1 MAVEKNYARLGFF
14 LVVVLT
20 LILATAL
27 LFIQRLRSRE
37 VLELV
42 TYTIE
47 DVSGLDVS
55 SPVRYRGVSVGR
67 VTDIR
72 VDPRGE
78 PVAVEIDFEVF
89 LDRLNTVGFSAERIR
104 KIVDLRGTFPK
115 LRAQVIG
122 NLVTGEAYLLLDVPH
137 NPPPPISLGFTP
149 TRAYIPSVP
158 RPLAA
163 MQDRLPAVLERAEA
177 TLRTL
182 REIVSKLPDSLERSN
197 RFFTNIERI
206 FQESQLSAL
215 SADSRQFFAT
225 TSRQIEQV
233 TSELDKLV
241 DTGGSL
247 VQLLND
253 AQTSMDAS
261 KLPATTQTA
270 RDALNQ
276 TNLAAEE
283 LRRSLPVIRDSM
295 AEFRELARMLAEQ
308 PESVV
313 YGRRPAREKR

>member
-20 LILATAL
+20 LTLATAL

-72 VDPRGE
+72 VDPRAE
-78 PVAVEIDFEVF
+78 PVEIDFEVF

-122 NLVTGEAYLLLDVPH
+122 NLVTGEAYLLLDVPQ

-177 TLRTL
+177 TLGTL
-182 REIVSKLPDSLERSN
+182 REIVSKIPDSLERSN

-206 FQESQLSAL
+206 FQDSQLPAL

-253 AQTSMDAS
+253 AQASMDAS

-283 LRRSLPVIRDSM
+283 LRRSLPVIRDSL

>member
-20 LILATAL
+20 LLLATAL

-72 VDPRGE
+72 VDPRAE
-78 PVAVEIDFEVF
+78 PVEIDFEVF

-122 NLVTGEAYLLLDVPH
+122 NLVTGEAYLLLDVPQ

-149 TRAYIPSVP
+149 TRPYIPSVP

-182 REIVSKLPDSLERSN
+182 REIVYKLPDSLERSN

-206 FQESQLSAL
+206 FQESQLPAL

-225 TSRQIEQV
+225 TSRQIEQL

-253 AQTSMDAS
+253 AQASMDAS

-283 LRRSLPVIRDSM
+283 LRRSLPVIRDSL

>member
-1 MAVEKNYARLGFF
+1 MAVEKSYARLGFF

-20 LILATAL
+20 LTLATAL

-72 VDPRGE
+72 VDPRAE
-78 PVAVEIDFEVF
+78 PVEIDFEVF

-104 KIVDLRGTFPK
+104 KITDLRGTFPN

-149 TRAYIPSVP
+149 TRPYIPSVP

-177 TLRTL
+177 TLGTL
-182 REIVSKLPDSLERSN
+182 REIVSKIPDSLERSN

-206 FQESQLSAL
+206 FQESQLPAL

-253 AQTSMDAS
+253 ARASMDAS

-283 LRRSLPVIRDSM
+283 LRRSLPVIRDSL

>member
-20 LILATAL
+20 LTLATAL

-42 TYTIE
+42 TYTKE

-72 VDPRGE
+72 VDPRAE
-78 PVAVEIDFEVF
+78 PVEIDFEVF

-104 KIVDLRGTFPK
+104 KIIDLRGTFPN

-149 TRAYIPSVP
+149 TRPYIPSVP

-182 REIVSKLPDSLERSN
+182 REIVSKVPDSLERSN

-206 FQESQLSAL
+206 FQESQLPAL

-253 AQTSMDAS
+253 AQASMDAS

-283 LRRSLPVIRDSM
+283 LRRSLPVIRDSL

>member
-72 VDPRGE
+72 VDPRAE
-78 PVAVEIDFEVF
+78 PVEIDFEVF

-122 NLVTGEAYLLLDVPH
+122 NLVTGEAYLLLDAPH

-149 TRAYIPSVP
+149 TRAYVPSVP

-182 REIVSKLPDSLERSN
+182 RDIVSRLPDSLERSN

-206 FQESQLSAL
+206 FQESQLAAL

-283 LRRSLPVIRDSM
+283 LRRSLPVIRDSL

>member
-14 LVVVLT
+14 LVAVLT
-20 LILATAL
+20 LLLATAL

-72 VDPRGE
+72 VDPRAE
-78 PVAVEIDFEVF
+78 PVEIDFEVF
-89 LDRLNTVGFSAERIR
+89 LDRLNTVGFPAERIR

-122 NLVTGEAYLLLDVPH
+122 NLVTGEAYLLLDVPQ

-149 TRAYIPSVP
+149 TRPYIPSVP

-182 REIVSKLPDSLERSN
+182 REIVYKLPDSLERSN

-206 FQESQLSAL
+206 FQESQLPAL

-225 TSRQIEQV
+225 TSRQIEQL

-253 AQTSMDAS
+253 AQASMDAS

-283 LRRSLPVIRDSM
+283 LRRSLPVIRDSL

>member
-72 VDPRGE
+72 VDPRAE
-78 PVAVEIDFEVF
+78 PVEIDFEVF

-104 KIVDLRGTFPK
+104 KIIDLRGTFPR

-149 TRAYIPSVP
+149 TRPYIPSVP

-206 FQESQLSAL
+206 FQESQLPAL

-283 LRRSLPVIRDSM
+283 LRRSLPVIRDSL

>member
-72 VDPRGE
+72 VDPRAE
-78 PVAVEIDFEVF
+78 PVEIDFEVF

-122 NLVTGEAYLLLDVPH
+122 NLVTGEAYLLLDVPQ

-149 TRAYIPSVP
+149 TRPYVPSVP

-177 TLRTL
+177 TLQTP
-182 REIVSKLPDSLERSN
+182 EIVPSLIVRSGATDSSP
-197 RFFTNIERI
+197 T
-206 FQESQLSAL
+206 SSASGEPAGRAQRRL
-215 SADSRQFFAT
+215 AQFFAT

-233 TSELDKLV
+233 TSELDA
-241 DTGGSL
+241 G
-247 VQLLND
+247 
-253 AQTSMDAS
+253 
-261 KLPATTQTA
+261 
-270 RDALNQ
+270 
-276 TNLAAEE
+276 
-283 LRRSLPVIRDSM
+283 
-295 AEFRELARMLAEQ
+295 
-308 PESVV
+308 
-313 YGRRPAREKR
+313 

>member
-1 MAVEKNYARLGFF
+1 MAVEKSYARLGFF

-20 LILATAL
+20 LTLATAL

-72 VDPRGE
+72 VDPRAE
-78 PVAVEIDFEVF
+78 PVEIDFEVF
-89 LDRLNTVGFSAERIR
+89 LDRLNTVGFAAERIR
-104 KIVDLRGTFPK
+104 KITDLRGTFPN

-149 TRAYIPSVP
+149 TRPYIPSVP

-177 TLRTL
+177 TLGTL
-182 REIVSKLPDSLERSN
+182 REIVSKIPDSLERSN

-206 FQESQLSAL
+206 FQESQLPAL

-253 AQTSMDAS
+253 AQASMDAS

-283 LRRSLPVIRDSM
+283 LRRSLPVIRDSL

>member
-72 VDPRGE
+72 VDPRAE
-78 PVAVEIDFEVF
+78 PVEIDFEVF

-104 KIVDLRGTFPK
+104 KIIDLRGTFPK

-206 FQESQLSAL
+206 FQESQLAAL

-241 DTGGSL
+241 NTGGSL

-283 LRRSLPVIRDSM
+283 LRRSLPVIRDSL

>member
-20 LILATAL
+20 LLLATAL

-72 VDPRGE
+72 VDPRAE
-78 PVAVEIDFEVF
+78 PVEIDFEVF

-122 NLVTGEAYLLLDVPH
+122 NLVTGEAYLLLDMPQ

-149 TRAYIPSVP
+149 TRPYIPSVP

-182 REIVSKLPDSLERSN
+182 REIVSKIPDSLERSN

-206 FQESQLSAL
+206 FQESQLPAL

-225 TSRQIEQV
+225 TSRQIEQL

-253 AQTSMDAS
+253 AQASMDAS

-283 LRRSLPVIRDSM
+283 LRRSLPVIRDSL

>member
-72 VDPRGE
+72 VDPRAE
-78 PVAVEIDFEVF
+78 PVEIDFEVF

-104 KIVDLRGTFPK
+104 KIIDLRGTFPK

-182 REIVSKLPDSLERSN
+182 RDIISKLPDSLERSN

-206 FQESQLSAL
+206 FQESQLAAL

-283 LRRSLPVIRDSM
+283 LRRSLPVIRDSL
-295 AEFRELARMLAEQ
+295 AEFRELARMRAEQ
-308 PESVV
+308 PESGVD
-313 YGRRPAREKR
+313 GRRSAREKR

>member
-72 VDPRGE
+72 VDPRAE
-78 PVAVEIDFEVF
+78 PVEIDFEVF

-104 KIVDLRGTFPK
+104 KIIDLRGTFPK

-206 FQESQLSAL
+206 FQESQLAAL

-283 LRRSLPVIRDSM
+283 LRRSLPVIRDSL

>member
-20 LILATAL
+20 LLLATAL

-72 VDPRGE
+72 VDPRAE
-78 PVAVEIDFEVF
+78 PVEIDFEVF

-115 LRAQVIG
+115 LRAQVVG
-122 NLVTGEAYLLLDVPH
+122 NLVTGEAYLLLDVPQ

-149 TRAYIPSVP
+149 TRPYIPSVP

-182 REIVSKLPDSLERSN
+182 REIVYKLPDSLERSN

-206 FQESQLSAL
+206 FQESQLPAL

-225 TSRQIEQV
+225 TSRQIEQL

-253 AQTSMDAS
+253 AQASMDAS

-283 LRRSLPVIRDSM
+283 LRRSLPVIRDSL

>member
-72 VDPRGE
+72 VDPRAE
-78 PVAVEIDFEVF
+78 PVEIDFEVF

-122 NLVTGEAYLLLDVPH
+122 NLVTGEAYLLLDVPD

-149 TRAYIPSVP
+149 TRPYIPSVP

-182 REIVSKLPDSLERSN
+182 REIVSKIPDSLERSN

-206 FQESQLSAL
+206 FQESQLPAL

-253 AQTSMDAS
+253 AQASMDAS

-283 LRRSLPVIRDSM
+283 LRRSLPVIRDSL

>member
-20 LILATAL
+20 LTLATAL

-72 VDPRGE
+72 VDPRAE
-78 PVAVEIDFEVF
+78 PVEIDFEVF

-149 TRAYIPSVP
+149 TRPYIPSVP

-177 TLRTL
+177 TLGTL
-182 REIVSKLPDSLERSN
+182 REIVSKIPDSLERSN
-197 RFFTNIERI
+197 RFFTNVERI
-206 FQESQLSAL
+206 FQESQLPAL

-253 AQTSMDAS
+253 AQASMDAS

-283 LRRSLPVIRDSM
+283 LRRSLPVIRDSL

>member
-20 LILATAL
+20 LTLATAL

-72 VDPRGE
+72 VDPRAE
-78 PVAVEIDFEVF
+78 PVEIDFEVF

-149 TRAYIPSVP
+149 TRPYIPSVP

-177 TLRTL
+177 TLGTL
-182 REIVSKLPDSLERSN
+182 REIVSKIPDSLERSN

-206 FQESQLSAL
+206 FQESQLPAL

-253 AQTSMDAS
+253 AQASMDAS

-283 LRRSLPVIRDSM
+283 LRRSLPVIRDSL

>member
-72 VDPRGE
+72 VDPRAE
-78 PVAVEIDFEVF
+78 PVEIDFEVF

-149 TRAYIPSVP
+149 TRPYIPSVP

-182 REIVSKLPDSLERSN
+182 REIVSKIPDSLERSN

-206 FQESQLSAL
+206 FQESQLPAL

-283 LRRSLPVIRDSM
+283 LRRSLPVIRDSL

>member
-72 VDPRGE
+72 VDPRAE
-78 PVAVEIDFEVF
+78 PVEINFEVF

-149 TRAYIPSVP
+149 TRPYIPSVP

-177 TLRTL
+177 TLRIL
-182 REIVSKLPDSLERSN
+182 REIVSKIPDSLERSN

-206 FQESQLSAL
+206 FQESQLPAL

-241 DTGGSL
+241 DTGVSL
-247 VQLLND
+247 VQLIND
-253 AQTSMDAS
+253 SQTSMDAT

-276 TNLAAEE
+276 TSLAAEE
-283 LRRSLPVIRDSM
+283 LRRSLPVIRDSL

>member
-20 LILATAL
+20 LTLATAL

-72 VDPRGE
+72 VDPRAE
-78 PVAVEIDFEVF
+78 PVEIDFEVF

-122 NLVTGEAYLLLDVPH
+122 NLVTGEAYLLLDAPH

-149 TRAYIPSVP
+149 TRAYVPSVP

-177 TLRTL
+177 TLQTL
-182 REIVSKLPDSLERSN
+182 REIVSKIPDSLERSN

-206 FQESQLSAL
+206 FQESQLPAL

-253 AQTSMDAS
+253 AQASMDAS

-283 LRRSLPVIRDSM
+283 LRRSLPVIRDSL

>member
-72 VDPRGE
+72 VDPRAE
-78 PVAVEIDFEVF
+78 PVEIDFEVF

-104 KIVDLRGTFPK
+104 KIIDLRGTFPK

-149 TRAYIPSVP
+149 ARPYIPSVP

-182 REIVSKLPDSLERSN
+182 REIISKLPDSLERSN

-206 FQESQLSAL
+206 FQESQLAAL

-283 LRRSLPVIRDSM
+283 LRRSLPVIRDSL

>member
-72 VDPRGE
+72 VDPRAE
-78 PVAVEIDFEVF
+78 PVEIDFEVF

-104 KIVDLRGTFPK
+104 KIIDLRGTFPK

-206 FQESQLSAL
+206 FQESQLAAL

-276 TNLAAEE
+276 TSLAAEE
-283 LRRSLPVIRDSM
+283 LRRSLPVIRDSL

>member
-14 LVVVLT
+14 LVAVLT
-20 LILATAL
+20 LLLATAL

-72 VDPRGE
+72 VDPRAE
-78 PVAVEIDFEVF
+78 PVEIDFEVF

-122 NLVTGEAYLLLDVPH
+122 NLVTGEAYLLLDVPQ

-149 TRAYIPSVP
+149 TRPYIPSVP

-182 REIVSKLPDSLERSN
+182 REIVYKLPDSLERSN

-206 FQESQLSAL
+206 FQESQLPAL

-225 TSRQIEQV
+225 TSRQIEQL

-253 AQTSMDAS
+253 AQASMDAS

-283 LRRSLPVIRDSM
+283 LRRSLPVIRDSL

>member
-72 VDPRGE
+72 VDPRAE
-78 PVAVEIDFEVF
+78 PVEIDFEVF

-122 NLVTGEAYLLLDVPH
+122 NLVTGEAYLLLDVPD

-149 TRAYIPSVP
+149 TRPYIPSVP

-182 REIVSKLPDSLERSN
+182 REIVSKIPDSLERSN

-206 FQESQLSAL
+206 FQESQLPAL

-225 TSRQIEQV
+225 TSRQIDQV

-253 AQTSMDAS
+253 AQASMDAS

>member
-72 VDPRGE
+72 VDPRAE
-78 PVAVEIDFEVF
+78 PVEIDFEVF
-89 LDRLNTVGFSAERIR
+89 LDRLNTVGFSAERIG

-122 NLVTGEAYLLLDVPH
+122 NLVTGEAYLLLDMPQ

-149 TRAYIPSVP
+149 TRPYVPSVP

-206 FQESQLSAL
+206 FQESQLPAL

-225 TSRQIEQV
+225 TSRQIEQL

-253 AQTSMDAS
+253 AQASMDAS

-283 LRRSLPVIRDSM
+283 LRRSLPVIRDSL

>member
-20 LILATAL
+20 LTLATAL

-72 VDPRGE
+72 VDPRAE
-78 PVAVEIDFEVF
+78 PVEIDFEVF

-104 KIVDLRGTFPK
+104 KIIDLRGTFPK

-182 REIVSKLPDSLERSN
+182 REIVSKIPDSLERSN

-206 FQESQLSAL
+206 FQESQLAAL

-283 LRRSLPVIRDSM
+283 LRRSLPVIRDSLS
-295 AEFRELARMLAEQ
+295 EFRELARMLAEQ

>member
-72 VDPRGE
+72 VDPRAE
-78 PVAVEIDFEVF
+78 PVEIDFEVF

-104 KIVDLRGTFPK
+104 KIIDLRGTFPK

-182 REIVSKLPDSLERSN
+182 REIISKLPDSLERSN

-206 FQESQLSAL
+206 FQESQLAAL

-241 DTGGSL
+241 NTGGSL

-276 TNLAAEE
+276 TSLAAEE
-283 LRRSLPVIRDSM
+283 LRRSLPVIRDSL

>member
-20 LILATAL
+20 LLLATAL

-72 VDPRGE
+72 VDPRAE
-78 PVAVEIDFEVF
+78 PVEIDFEVF
-89 LDRLNTVGFSAERIR
+89 LDRLNTVGFSAERIG

-122 NLVTGEAYLLLDVPH
+122 NLVTGEAYLLLDMPQ

-149 TRAYIPSVP
+149 TRPYIPSVP

-182 REIVSKLPDSLERSN
+182 REIVSKIPDSLERSN

-206 FQESQLSAL
+206 FQESQLPAL

-253 AQTSMDAS
+253 AQASMDAS

-283 LRRSLPVIRDSM
+283 LRRSLPVIRDSL

>member
-14 LVVVLT
+14 LVAVLT
-20 LILATAL
+20 LLLATAL

-72 VDPRGE
+72 VDPRAE
-78 PVAVEIDFEVF
+78 PVEIDFEVF

-122 NLVTGEAYLLLDVPH
+122 NLVTGEAYLLLDVPQ

-149 TRAYIPSVP
+149 TRPYIPSVP

-206 FQESQLSAL
+206 FQESQLPAL

-225 TSRQIEQV
+225 TSRQIEQL

-253 AQTSMDAS
+253 AQASMDAS

-283 LRRSLPVIRDSM
+283 LRRSLPVIRDSL

>member
-72 VDPRGE
+72 VDPRAE
-78 PVAVEIDFEVF
+78 PVEIDFEVF

-149 TRAYIPSVP
+149 TRPYIPSVP

-177 TLRTL
+177 TLRIL
-182 REIVSKLPDSLERSN
+182 REIVSKIPDSLERSN

-206 FQESQLSAL
+206 FQESQLPAL

-241 DTGGSL
+241 ETGGSL

-253 AQTSMDAS
+253 AQASMDAS

-283 LRRSLPVIRDSM
+283 LRRSLPVIRDSL

>member
-20 LILATAL
+20 LTLATAL

-72 VDPRGE
+72 VDPRAE
-78 PVAVEIDFEVF
+78 PVEIDFEVF

-104 KIVDLRGTFPK
+104 KITDLRGTFPN

-149 TRAYIPSVP
+149 TRPYIPSVP

-182 REIVSKLPDSLERSN
+182 REIVSKIPDSLERSN

-206 FQESQLSAL
+206 FQESQLPAL

-283 LRRSLPVIRDSM
+283 LRRSLPVIRDSL

>member
-72 VDPRGE
+72 VDPRAE
-78 PVAVEIDFEVF
+78 PVEIDFEVF

-104 KIVDLRGTFPK
+104 KIIDLRGTFPK

-182 REIVSKLPDSLERSN
+182 RDIISKLPDSLERSN

-206 FQESQLSAL
+206 FQESQLAAL

-276 TNLAAEE
+276 TSLAAEE
-283 LRRSLPVIRDSM
+283 LRRSLPVIRDSL

>member
-20 LILATAL
+20 LLLATAL

-72 VDPRGE
+72 VDPRAE
-78 PVAVEIDFEVF
+78 PVEIDFEVF
-89 LDRLNTVGFSAERIR
+89 LDRLNTVGFSAERIG

-122 NLVTGEAYLLLDVPH
+122 NLVTGEAYLLLDVPQ

-149 TRAYIPSVP
+149 TRPYVPSVP

-182 REIVSKLPDSLERSN
+182 REIVSKIPDSLERSN

-206 FQESQLSAL
+206 FQESQLPAL

-253 AQTSMDAS
+253 AQASMDAS

-283 LRRSLPVIRDSM
+283 LRRSLPVIRDSL

>member
-20 LILATAL
+20 LLLATAL

-72 VDPRGE
+72 VDPRAE
-78 PVAVEIDFEVF
+78 PVEIDFEVF
-89 LDRLNTVGFSAERIR
+89 LDRLNTVGFSAERIG

-122 NLVTGEAYLLLDVPH
+122 NLVTGEAYLLLDMPQ

-149 TRAYIPSVP
+149 TRPYIPSVP

-182 REIVSKLPDSLERSN
+182 REIVSKIPDSLERSN

-206 FQESQLSAL
+206 FQESQLPAL

-225 TSRQIEQV
+225 TSRQIEQL

-253 AQTSMDAS
+253 AQASMDAS

-283 LRRSLPVIRDSM
+283 LRRSLPVIRDSL